1 MAAAAAA
8 GTVDPGRLSLYFC
21 GSIRGGREDRELY
34 VRIVS
39 RLRRFGVVLTEHVAA
54 AEVDESGEEAAGGD
68 KLIHDRDL
76 AWLQQ
81 ADVVVAEVTQP
92 SLGVGYELGRAVALH
107 KPVLCLFRPKSGRA
121 LPASCPLSRS
131 PHHPPR
137 RRPRRRRRKSLG
149 PGSQTPHHRR
159 SCHCPAPPQTRPAAT
174 RAPRPPP
181 PPPVPRSP
189 GAWESAHSTSGP
201 RRLPRPP
208 ASGGPSTH

>member
-1 MAAAAAA
+1 MAV
-8 GTVDPGRLSLYFC
+8 GGGGGWNPGSGSSLPVLL

-107 KPVLCLFRPKSGRA
+107 KPVLCLFRPKSGRVLSAMIRGAANGSRFQVWDYEEAEVEA
-121 LPASCPLSRS
+121 LLDRYFEAYPPEQVAASPD
-131 PHHPPR
+131 P
-137 RRPRRRRRKSLG
+137 
-149 PGSQTPHHRR
+149 T
-159 SCHCPAPPQTRPAAT
+159 A
-174 RAPRPPP
+174 
-181 PPPVPRSP
+181 
-189 GAWESAHSTSGP
+189 
-201 RRLPRPP
+201 
-208 ASGGPSTH
+208 

>member
-1 MAAAAAA
+1 MWTVGTRLREVTCRGRGQGERAGPAAA
-8 GTVDPGRLSLYFC
+8 GMAAVAAGTLEHGEPGCLSLYFC

-54 AEVDESGEEAAGGD
+54 AELDESEEEAAGGD

-107 KPVLCLFRPKSGRA
+107 KPVLCLFRPKSGRVLSAMIRGAADGSKFQVWDYEEAEVEA
-121 LPASCPLSRS
+121 LLDRYFEAYHPKQVAASPD
-131 PHHPPR
+131 P
-137 RRPRRRRRKSLG
+137 
-149 PGSQTPHHRR
+149 T
-159 SCHCPAPPQTRPAAT
+159 A
-174 RAPRPPP
+174 
-181 PPPVPRSP
+181 
-189 GAWESAHSTSGP
+189 
-201 RRLPRPP
+201 
-208 ASGGPSTH
+208 